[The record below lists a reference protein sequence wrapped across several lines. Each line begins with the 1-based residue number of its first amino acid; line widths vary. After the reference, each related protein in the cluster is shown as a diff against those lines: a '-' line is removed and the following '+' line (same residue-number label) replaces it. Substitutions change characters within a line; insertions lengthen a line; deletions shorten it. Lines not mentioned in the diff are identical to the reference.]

1 LAADA
6 AGEAR
11 SGPRWLRFDRS
22 AKLAFLTSSIGSAG
36 GLLLHRE
43 LDDAFGLTDRAAG
56 LPADP
61 RTGRNGHFQSKRAGA
76 LALAGL
82 AAYMVL
88 AGPAVADE
96 AVTAQGTEPET
107 GARLAR
113 SISLAFGFS
122 TPDNFTG
129 IITQPW
135 DTSFEDTWIV
145 SASASHLLWEL
156 DENTWLEGELGVG
169 KRFGDSDAWEF
180 FGLVF
185 LRWDGLPWN
194 EWVYT
199 SIGVGIGPSY
209 ATEISETER
218 RKSGNDQGSRTLNML
233 VPEIAF
239 ALPDDEATQLVFR
252 LHHRSGVFGLFNG
265 VTGGSTFVT
274 VGVRVR
280 F

>member
-1 LAADA
+1 MAADV

-11 SGPRWLRFDRS
+11 SGPRRLRFDRS
-22 AKLAFLTSSIGSAG
+22 AKLAFLASSIGSAG

-43 LDDAFGLTDRAAG
+43 LDDAFGLTDMAAG
-56 LPADP
+56 LLADP
-61 RTGRNGHFQSKRAGA
+61 RTWRNGHFQSKRSGA
-76 LALAGL
+76 LVVAGL

-88 AGPAVADE
+88 AGSAVADE
-96 AVTAQGTEPET
+96 AVTTQGTEPET

-122 TPDNFTG
+122 APDNFTG
-129 IITQPW
+129 IIAQPW
-135 DTSFEDTWIV
+135 NTSFENTWIV
-145 SASASHLLWEL
+145 NASASHLLWEL
-156 DENTWLEGELGVG
+156 DENTWLDGELGVG
-169 KRFGDSDAWEF
+169 KRFGDSAAWEF

-265 VTGGSTFVT
+265 VTGGSTFAT

>member
-1 LAADA
+1 MADA

-11 SGPRWLRFDRS
+11 SHPLRLRFDRS
-22 AKLAFLTSSIGSAG
+22 VKLAFRGSSIGSDG
-36 GLLLHRE
+36 GLILHRQ

-56 LPADP
+56 LPTDP
-61 RTGRNGHFQSKRAGA
+61 RTGWNGNLQSKRPGA
-76 LALAGL
+76 LVLAGL

-88 AGPAVADE
+88 AGSAVAEE
-96 AVTAQGTEPET
+96 AVTAPGTEPES

-113 SISLAFGFS
+113 SISLSFGFS

-129 IITQPW
+129 IIVQPW
-135 DTSFEDTWIV
+135 NTSFEDTWIV
-145 SASASHLLWEL
+145 NASASHLLWEL
-156 DENTWLEGELGVG
+156 DENTWLDGELGAG

-199 SIGVGIGPSY
+199 SIGLGIGPSY

-218 RKSGNDQGSRTLNML
+218 GKSGNDQGSRTLNML

-239 ALPDDEATQLVFR
+239 ALPDDEAAQLVFR

-265 VTGGSTFVT
+265 VTGGSTFAT
-274 VGVRVR
+274 VGLRMR